1 MTDREILQ
9 LINRPESD
17 RDRVLRLA
25 AKHNAD
31 LPGWCARRRRRH
43 HAAVVAVVTALV
55 ATSFLTPHRSDTFVS
70 GDLQCCTSQ
79 ACSRIT
85 VIMAKI

>member
-1 MTDREILQ
+1 MTEKEILQ
-9 LINRPESD
+9 LITRPETD

-25 AKHNAD
+25 AEHNAD
-31 LPGWCARRRRRH
+31 LHRWVVRRGWRQRA
-43 HAAVVAVVTALV
+43 AAVAAAATMVVASLLV
-55 ATSFLTPHRSDTFVS
+55 PHRSDTFVS
-70 GDLQCCTSQ
+70 GNLQCCTSQ